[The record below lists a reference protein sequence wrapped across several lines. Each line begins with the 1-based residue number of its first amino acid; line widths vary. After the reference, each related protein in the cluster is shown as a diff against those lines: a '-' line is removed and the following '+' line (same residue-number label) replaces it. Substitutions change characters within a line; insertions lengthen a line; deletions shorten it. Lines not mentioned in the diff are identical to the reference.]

1 MYNKPTQLNELINP
15 LFTKG
20 DSKITTYQSWQDIHW
35 ACTLELCAHLPT
47 KKQIL
52 ELACGYYLENIF
64 FRKNN

>member
-1 MYNKPTQLNELINP
+1 MFNVQQAYSIEWIDKSS
-15 LFTKG
+15 KG
-20 DSKITTYQSWQDIHW
+20 DSKLTTYQPWQDIPW

-64 FRKNN
+64 FRTNN